1 MPSPIIPLSPDDGA
15 VSLTYNNA
23 QWTGKTGWVGAWGIA
38 GITST
43 YVHWMLGDGKNQ
55 GAWQDKVE
63 TIFVI
68 DVLHTKKRKR
78 N

>member
-1 MPSPIIPLSPDDGA
+1 
-15 VSLTYNNA
+15 
-23 QWTGKTGWVGAWGIA
+23 
-38 GITST
+38 
-43 YVHWMLGDGKNQ
+43 MLGDGKNQ